1 VPQLARF
8 VTSTHYA
15 NSYPG
20 WLNRFN
26 EEVMPG
32 IVAETVWESLASPE
46 LQRLA
51 RADAATYEGDKEHT
65 SFPHLSSQEGG
76 AAGPQGHNAWAL
88 LHSPADDAVIAL
100 AKAGLD
106 EFDLGQRGNV
116 DYLAIALSA
125 TDYVGHEYGPF
136 SQEQLSNLINVDRL
150 LGDFFDYLDQQV
162 GEGNWVAGISADHG
176 VATPPEAA
184 QAMGNMEAERFDPGM
199 KQAAVSQVFQE
210 VSREGGSP
218 EETADRAAQLLEER
232 GVVEKAYTHHDLT
245 RGELAD
251 SFAVMFRN
259 SHYPGRAHRPLSPYG
274 LEYRF
279 GDGDLVSYRT
289 GTTHGT
295 PYWYDRWVPF
305 MLMGAGVARG
315 SSDSAAYTVDMAPT
329 LAALAGIRAPD
340 DLDGRAIYPR

>member
-1 VPQLARF
+1 
-8 VTSTHYA
+8 
-15 NSYPG
+15 
-20 WLNRFN
+20 
-26 EEVMPG
+26 
-32 IVAETVWESLASPE
+32 
-46 LQRLA
+46 
-51 RADAATYEGDKEHT
+51 
-65 SFPHLSSQEGG
+65 
-76 AAGPQGHNAWAL
+76 
-88 LHSPADDAVIAL
+88 
-100 AKAGLD
+100 
-106 EFDLGQRGNV
+106 
-116 DYLAIALSA
+116 
-125 TDYVGHEYGPF
+125 
-136 SQEQLSNLINVDRL
+136 
-150 LGDFFDYLDQQV
+150 
-162 GEGNWVAGISADHG
+162 
-176 VATPPEAA
+176 
-184 QAMGNMEAERFDPGM
+184 MEAERFDPGM